1 VAGVRS
7 SAPSQNAKESCST
20 MILRWFD
27 GRAAESFGAELARS
41 FVARVPVER
50 ELSERKFEVKAK
62 AAIAQL
68 QSSAAKFKDIN
79 GLNFYQKAKL
89 GNAFQWALKDA
100 GYPPEYVAKLTD
112 LLMLQLD

>member
-1 VAGVRS
+1 
-7 SAPSQNAKESCST
+7 

-27 GRAAESFGAELARS
+27 GRAAESFGTELARS
-41 FVARVPVER
+41 FAARVPLER
-50 ELSERKFEVKAK
+50 ELSDRKFEAKAK
-62 AAIAQL
+62 TAIAQL
-68 QSSAAKFKDIN
+68 QSSVAKFKDAN
-79 GLNFYQKAKL
+79 RLNFYQRAKL